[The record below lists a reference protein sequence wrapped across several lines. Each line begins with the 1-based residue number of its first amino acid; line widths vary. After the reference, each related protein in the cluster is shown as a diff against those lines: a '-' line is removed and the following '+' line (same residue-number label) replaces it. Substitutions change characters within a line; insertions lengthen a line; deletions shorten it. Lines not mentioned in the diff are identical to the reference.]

1 MTEPNLT
8 TQQRLALSAL
18 IVTNEKMVASGELEI
33 ELSVSLR
40 FVLSHVLN
48 AFQMPAVYER
58 ANDNETPDEEW
69 ERDLS
74 VIRGLLNPSSIW
86 EQDYV

>member
-1 MTEPNLT
+1 MTDLT
-8 TQQRLALSAL
+8 TPQRLALSAL
-18 IVTNEKMVASGELEI
+18 IVTNENMVASGELEI
-33 ELSVSLR
+33 ERAVTLRWAVSQ
-40 FVLSHVLN
+40 VLT

-86 EQDYV
+86 EGSSHAD